1 VKNLLLKARKADF
14 SLALRMTIKDREL
27 KRAKERKCSF
37 PAAKGDPPM
46 FSTWVRRFRT
56 LPVPLLYGHI
66 TSKFLGGVA
75 IGFLIAGYAGGDWTR
90 AGWLLLAISAVVSVP
105 STKRILMG

>member
-1 VKNLLLKARKADF
+1 
-14 SLALRMTIKDREL
+14 
-27 KRAKERKCSF
+27 
-37 PAAKGDPPM
+37 M

-75 IGFLIAGYAGGDWTR
+75 LGLLIAGYAGGDWINP
-90 AGWLLLAISAVVSVP
+90 GWVLLAISVVISIP
-105 STKRILMG
+105 SSKRILMG